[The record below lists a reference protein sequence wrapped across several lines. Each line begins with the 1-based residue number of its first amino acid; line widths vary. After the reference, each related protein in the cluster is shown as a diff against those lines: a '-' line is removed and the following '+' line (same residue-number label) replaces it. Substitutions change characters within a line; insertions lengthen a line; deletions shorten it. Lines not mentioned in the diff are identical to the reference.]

1 MKRSR
6 MKRTP
11 ISGER
16 VSLHPKSLSDAAR
29 DYIWRKDPELAALNG
44 RAPVK
49 ISFMR
54 YLIEADLTQDSPDPV
69 REDFSIK
76 TIVEGRHIGNCAV
89 YDVDRAAGEASV
101 GIGIGDRRYWGQ
113 GYGSDAMNALIAY
126 SFHHLG
132 LRRLNLKTLERNL
145 RAQKCFTSCGFRPCG
160 SLLEEGNS
168 YIMMRLEYDDYV
180 KTSLASLGVSRTA
193 SE

>member
-1 MKRSR
+1 

-29 DYIWRKDPELAALNG
+29 DYVWRKDPEMAALNG
-44 RAPVK
+44 RAPIK

-54 YLIEADLTQDSPDPV
+54 YLLETDLSQNTENPV
-69 REDFSIK
+69 RQDFSIK
-76 TIVEGRHIGNCAV
+76 TITAGRHIGNCAA
-89 YDVDRAAGEASV
+89 YDIDRETGEASV

-113 GYGSDAMNALIAY
+113 GYGTDAMNALTAY
-126 SFHHLG
+126 CFHHLG

-145 RAQKCFTSCGFRPCG
+145 RAQKCFSRCGFRPCG
-160 SLLEEGNS
+160 SVLEEGNS
-168 YIMMRLEYDDYV
+168 YILMRLEYDDYV
-180 KTSLASLGVSRTA
+180 NKGLANLGISQKA
-193 SE
+193 GK